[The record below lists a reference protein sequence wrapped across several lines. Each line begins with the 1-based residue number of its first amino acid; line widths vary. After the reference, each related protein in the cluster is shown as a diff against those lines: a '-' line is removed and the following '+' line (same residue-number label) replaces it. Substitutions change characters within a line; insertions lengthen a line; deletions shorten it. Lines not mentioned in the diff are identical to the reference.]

1 MTKRARLLASIAAT
15 VADYRA
21 GEIASLGSAHIDRWV
36 QQFSNDIQEPLLSEL
51 DHVLKQTYLKRD
63 FASGFLNKL
72 LVNESL
78 AGARPCE
85 FWKSVNFLDI
95 QQNGHSQHEMLEMFS
110 DILERECGSA
120 IDSCG
125 RPVREFV
132 YLDDVMFSG
141 NRVGNDLASWIRG
154 SAPNVAV
161 VNVIL
166 VALHTSGE
174 WLVGN
179 RLKKEIA
186 TSGKQIAIKY
196 WRAMSVENR
205 KYYKNDSEVL
215 WPADLPDD
223 ADLRAYL
230 ALPHKF
236 PFAPR
241 SPGGKLGPFSSE
253 GARQLLER
261 ELLLAGVKI
270 RARCANPKDIM
281 RPLGFSPFG
290 LGFGS
295 MIVTFRNCP
304 NNCPLAL
311 WWGDRAADASNPLSS
326 WYPLFPRKT
335 YSDGFSLDDFSS

>member
-1 MTKRARLLASIAAT
+1 MTERARLLASVAAT

-21 GEIASLGSAHIDRWV
+21 GEVVSPTSGHVDRWIRQFANDV
-36 QQFSNDIQEPLLSEL
+36 QLPVLHEL
-51 DHVLKQTYLKRD
+51 DHVLKKTYFTRD
-63 FASGFLNKL
+63 NVSGFLARQVTNNKL
-72 LVNESL
+72 
-78 AGARPCE
+78 AGTNPRD
-85 FWKSVNFLDI
+85 FWKSANFLDI
-95 QQNGHSQHEMLEMFS
+95 QQHGSSQHQMLEMFS
-110 DILERECGSA
+110 IGLKKNFGFTTDLCGSRDGDF
-120 IDSCG
+120 I
-125 RPVREFV
+125 

-141 NRVGNDLASWIRG
+141 SRVGNDLAAWVEN
-154 SAPNVAV
+154 SAPAQATVHV
-161 VNVIL
+161 LVI
-166 VALHTSGE
+166 AIHTSGE
-174 WLVGN
+174 WLVSK
-179 RLKKEIA
+179 RLTDAIA
-186 TSGKQIAIKY
+186 RSGKKIAINY
-196 WRAMSVENR
+196 WRAATIENR

-215 WPADLPDD
+215 WPVNLPDD

-236 PFAPR
+236 PFDPR

-253 GARQLLER
+253 EARQLLER

-270 RARCANPKDIM
+270 RARCENPKGIM

-311 WWGDRAADASNPLSS
+311 WWGDPDADASNPLSS

-335 YSDGFSLDDFSS
+335 YSDGISLDDFSS